1 MTVDEVKKLLK
12 SLSTIK
18 TLVKSRER
26 QYNNALKYIELQ
38 QAQDYSSPRVSGSC
52 TGSSVEMAVIRLER
66 YKERYLEACEK
77 MFIIEDKIETLL
89 PLLDIE
95 EQSLVVD
102 RFMNDIPL
110 YRLYE
115 KYAYSFDRIKHK
127 YSEIFKKLAGNFVE
141 HW

>member
-1 MTVDEVKKLLK
+1 MTVDEVKNLLK
-12 SLSTIK
+12 SLSAIK

-38 QAQDYSSPRVSGSC
+38 RAQDYSSPRVSRSGVE
-52 TGSSVEMAVIRLER
+52 SSVEMAVIRLER

-77 MFIIEDKIETLL
+77 MFIIEDKIEALL
-89 PLLDIE
+89 PLLDVE

-115 KYAYSFDRIKHK
+115 QHFYTYDTLKDKYKKIY
-127 YSEIFKKLAGNFVE
+127 KKLSR
-141 HW
+141 

>member
-12 SLSTIK
+12 SLSALK

-38 QAQDYSSPRVSGSC
+38 KAQDYSSPRVSGSGA
-52 TGSSVEMAVIRLER
+52 GSSVEMAVIRLER

-77 MFIIEDKIETLL
+77 MFIIEDKIEALL

-115 KYAYSFDRIKHK
+115 KHFYTYDTLKDK
-127 YSEIFKKLAGNFVE
+127 YKKIYKKLAN
-141 HW
+141 

>member
-12 SLSTIK
+12 SLSAIK

-38 QAQDYSSPRVSGSC
+38 RAQDYSTPRVSRSDAE
-52 TGSSVEMAVIRLER
+52 SPVEIAAIRLER

-77 MFIIEDKIETLL
+77 MFIIEDKIEALL

-102 RFMNDIPL
+102 RFMNDIPM

-115 KYAYSFDRIKHK
+115 KYSYSYDRLKHK
-127 YSEIFKKLAGNFVE
+127 YVEIYQKISKK
-141 HW
+141 

>member
-12 SLSTIK
+12 SLSALK

-38 QAQDYSSPRVSGSC
+38 RAQDYSSPRVSRSGAE
-52 TGSSVEMAVIRLER
+52 SSVEMAVIRLER

-77 MFIIEDKIETLL
+77 MFIIEDKIEALL

-115 KYAYSFDRIKHK
+115 QHFYTYDTLKDKYKKIY
-127 YSEIFKKLAGNFVE
+127 KKLSS
-141 HW
+141 

>member
-12 SLSTIK
+12 SLSSIK

-26 QYNNALKYIELQ
+26 QYNNAFKYIELQ
-38 QAQDYSSPRVSGSC
+38 KAQDYSAVKVNSSGVNSP
-52 TGSSVEMAVIRLER
+52 VEMAIIRLER

-77 MFIIEDKIETLL
+77 MFIIEDKIEALL
-89 PLLDIE
+89 PLLDVE

-127 YSEIFKKLAGNFVE
+127 YSEIFKKLAENFVE
-141 HW
+141 H

>member
-38 QAQDYSSPRVSGSC
+38 QAQDYSSPRVSRSGAESP
-52 TGSSVEMAVIRLER
+52 VEMAVIRLEC

-77 MFIIEDKIETLL
+77 MFIIEDKIEALL
-89 PLLDIE
+89 PLLDVE

-102 RFMNDIPL
+102 RFMNDIPM

-115 KYAYSFDRIKHK
+115 KYAYSFDRLKHK
-127 YSEIFKKLAGNFVE
+127 YSEIFKKLSNDFVE
-141 HW
+141 H